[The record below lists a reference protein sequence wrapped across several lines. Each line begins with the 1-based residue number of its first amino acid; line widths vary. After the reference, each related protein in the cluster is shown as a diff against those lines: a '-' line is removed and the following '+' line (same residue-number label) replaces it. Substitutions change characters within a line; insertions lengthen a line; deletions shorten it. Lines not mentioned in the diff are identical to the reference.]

1 MSILLFKP
9 HRKMTDEELMQ
20 RVARD
25 SESAFEELY
34 RRYARRL
41 QSFFFRQLGGDDEM
55 ASDFTHDVFM
65 RMYEARDTYAEGS
78 SVATWLFTIAYNLC
92 KNTYRHNEHVTAFL
106 ATLDDEPFSE
116 EDVEVRLT
124 QEQQM
129 DAVRKV
135 LSSLP
140 PPLHLLFSLHYE
152 EGLTIPQIAQI
163 EHFTEGTVRMRI
175 HRTMNMIRQKLASI

>member
-1 MSILLFKP
+1 MRILLFKS
-9 HRKMTDEELMQ
+9 HRQMTDEALML
-20 RVARD
+20 RVGRG

-41 QSFFFRQLGGDDEM
+41 QGFFFRQLGGDDE
-55 ASDFTHDVFM
+55 AAADFTHDVFL
-65 RMYEARDTYAEGS
+65 RVYEARENYTEGS
-78 SVATWLFTIAYNLC
+78 NVATWFFTIAYNLC
-92 KNTYRHNEHVTAFL
+92 KNTYRHNEHVAAFL
-106 ATLDDEPFSE
+106 ATLDAEPFSE

-124 QEQQM
+124 QEQQE

-163 EHFTEGTVRMRI
+163 EQLTEGMVRMRI
-175 HRTMNMIRQKLASI
+175 HRTMNIIRQKLASI